1 MQCNAPSLINPST
14 YCYRNDS
21 SQAVLLQLNMIWS
34 RCFLLAVAFF
44 VRLGAAQE
52 SGWQSDQVNATM
64 CYWQSPR
71 AAVVR
76 NTLYIDGGYLWWLPG
91 MSNGAYGDPTS
102 DGNPLGIVY
111 LLNFS
116 TPFSTSENISNIFTT
131 MSKAS
136 NGGSVNNIG
145 PQYYDGAM
153 FANDYE
159 WFTYGGLLD
168 VTDAYTPPPADAA
181 ATYQVY
187 ASGPAKQF
195 FPGFAIAD
203 LPNGITRYVT
213 DGAAVSVPSENKGY
227 YFGGLRAA
235 DYGPIYYLPGPAN
248 ESMNADVESTTLIT
262 LDMTIQDQETW
273 TNESLPSSVPGR
285 ANAELVWVPVSKEGI
300 LVAIGGVINPSYAN
314 INQTDSVTDA
324 DASKQISPTFMSTV
338 AVYDISD
345 KVWYEQPTSGAP
357 GALTQGCT
365 VLASADDGSS
375 HNIYWYGGFDGL
387 HPTQTFSDD
396 VWILSIPSFIWMK
409 VYSGNETHGRAGH
422 KCTKP
427 YPDQMF
433 VIGGYSSLSGLVPTC
448 VEGGI
453 IQIFN
458 LSSTEWLSSYDP
470 RVWSNYTVP
479 TKIYQV
485 IGGKGTGS
493 ATQDAP
499 SPTGFADTTLTSL
512 FAASYNTSKITT
524 YYPYTPIQTNP
535 TNRTTLLPTPIA
547 SSSGNTKLIAPVLG
561 VVLGLAFITV
571 LVLGIILYRRRKL
584 LKRNGLTGE
593 SENGT
598 MDSRYRIMSWVR
610 GTRADAKAPTVTTEE
625 TPMSPYEEEERM
637 DMQEVGGT
645 QVHEMMDTS
654 LPVELSSAPQ
664 KHQET
669 GLTHMPINIH
679 TRNGLASSP
688 SAASRSSTVSRVS
701 HTSATRPHIS
711 PVHTPRADSPSLGSD
726 ASGAARNL
734 ERGGRRISGHGM
746 RMGSDVSQVSE
757 GDRGHL
763 RQISESSVSTDGA
776 FVTPMETSGVQRAS
790 ASRGGNGGN
799 IGVGGL
805 NVVSPLTP
813 PLGMGTSET
822 SGYLGAGSPSS
833 IGREKRKSNF
843 AEELDDT
850 DEGK

>member
-1 MQCNAPSLINPST
+1 
-14 YCYRNDS
+14 
-21 SQAVLLQLNMIWS
+21 
-34 RCFLLAVAFF
+34 
-44 VRLGAAQE
+44 
-52 SGWQSDQVNATM
+52 
-64 CYWQSPR
+64 
-71 AAVVR
+71 
-76 NTLYIDGGYLWWLPG
+76 
-91 MSNGAYGDPTS
+91 MSNGGYGDPVT
-102 DGNPLGIVY
+102 DDNPLGIVY
-111 LLNFS
+111 LLDFS
-116 TPFSTSENISNIFTT
+116 TPFNTLENISSIFTT
-131 MSKAS
+131 ISKAS
-136 NGGSVNNIG
+136 NGGSANNIG

-168 VTDAYTPPPADAA
+168 MTDAYAPPPADAA
-181 ATYQVY
+181 ASYQVY

-195 FPGFAIAD
+195 FPGFLLAD
-203 LPNGITRYVT
+203 ITNGITRYVT

-262 LDMTIQDQETW
+262 LDMTVQDHETW

-285 ANAELVWVPVSKEGI
+285 ANAELVWVPVSNEGI
-300 LVAIGGVINPSYAN
+300 LVAIGGVINPSYDN
-314 INQTDSVTDA
+314 INQTDSTA
-324 DASKQISPTFMSTV
+324 DTSISKQISPTFMSTV
-338 AVYDISD
+338 AVYDIAN

-387 HPTQTFSDD
+387 DPKEPFSDD
-396 VWILSIPSFIWMK
+396 VWVLSIPSFMWVK
-409 VYSGNETHGRAGH
+409 VYSGTQTHGRAGH

-433 VIGGYSSLSGLVPTC
+433 VIGGYSSLSGYVPTC

-458 LSSTEWLSSYDP
+458 LSSTEWLISYDP
-470 RVWSNYTVP
+470 RVWNNYTVP
-479 TKIYQV
+479 TTIHQM

-493 ATQDAP
+493 ATQAAP
-499 SPTGFADTTLTSL
+499 SPTGFANPTLTSL

-524 YYPYTPIQTNP
+524 YYPYTPVQTNP
-535 TNRTTLLPTPIA
+535 TNRTTLTPTPIP
-547 SSSGNTKLIAPVLG
+547 SSSSNTKLVAPILG

-571 LVLGIILYRRRKL
+571 LVLGVVLYCRRNL
-584 LKRNGLTGE
+584 LKRNGTNGK

-598 MDSRYRIMSWVR
+598 MDNRNRIMSWVR
-610 GTRADAKAPTVTTEE
+610 GTPADAKALTVTTEE
-625 TPMSPYEEEERM
+625 TPISHYEEEERR

-645 QVHEMMDTS
+645 QVHELMDTS

-664 KHQET
+664 KHQDT
-669 GLTHMPINIH
+669 GLTHIPINIH

-688 SAASRSSTVSRVS
+688 SAASRTSTLSRVS
-701 HTSATRPHIS
+701 HTSAARPHTS
-711 PVHTPRADSPSLGSD
+711 PVHTPRANSPSLGSG
-726 ASGAARNL
+726 ASGAAGNL
-734 ERGGRRISGHGM
+734 ERDLERGERRKNWHGG

-776 FVTPMETSGVQRAS
+776 FVAPMETVGLQQES
-790 ASRGGNGGN
+790 ASGGGNGGN
-799 IGVGGL
+799 IGVGRL
-805 NVVSPLTP
+805 NAVSPLTP
-813 PLGMGTSET
+813 PLGVGTGET
-822 SGYLGAGSPSS
+822 GGYLRAGSPNP
-833 IGREKRKSNF
+833 IGKEKRKSNF

-850 DEGK
+850 DN